1 MRELISDILAFSQAQ
16 HSNLVLRPANLGD
29 VLNVALANLHT
40 AIRESG
46 ATVTHG
52 PLPLLTVDAG
62 RIAGLL
68 QNLISNSIKYRKAEE
83 PPRIHVSAEREGDQW
98 TFAVNDNGA
107 GFEQRYAD
115 QIFGI
120 FKRLHGRDLPGT
132 GIGLAICKKVVETHG
147 GRIWAESAVGVG
159 STFFFTLPARSRPV
173 QNQ

>member
-1 MRELISDILAFSQAQ
+1 VLAA
-16 HSNLVLRPANLGD
+16 
-29 VLNVALANLHT
+29 ALANLHT

-46 ATVTHG
+46 ATVTHD
-52 PLPLLTVDAG
+52 PLPRLTVDAG

-68 QNLISNSIKYRKAEE
+68 QNLISNSIKYRKPDEK
-83 PPRIHVSAEREGDQW
+83 PRIHISAESTAEHW
-98 TFAVNDNGA
+98 TFAINDNGA
-107 GFEQRYAD
+107 GFEQQYAD

-159 STFFFTLPARSRPV
+159 STFFFTLPAGSGSL
-173 QNQ
+173 QNR